1 VHLKA
6 DISQATRNQK
16 VKKWGGG
23 TKKLICSEVPV
34 NSPGSPHEKEEKEEK
49 EAMEERNCAKRF

>member
-1 VHLKA
+1 MHLKA

-23 TKKLICSEVPV
+23 TKKLIRSEVPV
-34 NSPGSPHEKEEKEEK
+34 NSPGSPHEKEEKE
-49 EAMEERNCAKRF
+49 AMEERNCAKRF

>member
-1 VHLKA
+1 V
-6 DISQATRNQK
+6 
-16 VKKWGGG
+16 GG

-49 EAMEERNCAKRF
+49 EKKEAMEERNCAKRF